1 MTVLPP
7 DQGAGP
13 AEDQIQSLKR
23 PYDKAFRTNAVER
36 AIAPG
41 ARLSAVA
48 DELGVGPST
57 LRRWV
62 KAHEA
67 SATPTTTAPHDDPAT
82 EPDDTTQITQTTEPA
97 EQVEPA
103 EPAEPAEQVEAAE
116 SAQPTEPDQSTEPVA
131 DPAPSPP
138 PSHTAYAHGSVRAGE
153 EVHDPSDIIAA
164 LDSILEMFPAPGA
177 PPSEAEL
184 ASPGPGAR
192 RDAEPPEERI
202 PLHAGD
208 DIFPTLPRLLPA
220 YRFPLILVTLLA
232 AVAASV
238 LVPADYSLRPAAQAL
253 HIVSLVV
260 SFGAVLVIDWH
271 GLLWLSGRRGL
282 AESTRLAAATGPLIW
297 LGLGGLIASGA
308 LLHPNLSSPLT
319 VTKLVLVLAVAWNG
333 AAMSE
338 FRRRLAQLPRYAKP
352 GDLPR
357 RDWRL
362 LLGATVISQI
372 GWWGAT
378 LIGFM
383 SSST

>member
-7 DQGAGP
+7 DRGSETAKDPVQP
-13 AEDQIQSLKR
+13 SKR
-23 PYDKAFRTNAVER
+23 LYDKAFRTNAVER
-36 AIAPG
+36 SKVPG
-41 ARLSAVA
+41 VRVSDVA
-48 DELGVGPST
+48 AELGIASST

-62 KAHEA
+62 AAHDA
-67 SATPTTTAPHDDPAT
+67 SLDPTPAAPLD
-82 EPDDTTQITQTTEPA
+82 EPA
-97 EQVEPA
+97 DEPTDEHVGEPEQPEPTEPA
-103 EPAEPAEQVEAAE
+103 EPAEPVEPTEQQQPAASAGQPGPAEP
-116 SAQPTEPDQSTEPVA
+116 AQP
-131 DPAPSPP
+131 
-138 PSHTAYAHGSVRAGE
+138 
-153 EVHDPSDIIAA
+153 HDPEHIIAM
-164 LDSILEMFPAPGA
+164 LDSILEMFPSPGA
-177 PPSEAEL
+177 LPLEGEL
-184 ASPGPGAR
+184 ASPGPGER

-232 AVAASV
+232 AVAVSG
-238 LVPADYSLRPAAQAL
+238 LVPADYPLRPAVLAL
-253 HIVSLVV
+253 HVLSLVV
-260 SFGAVLVIDWH
+260 SFGTVLVIDWH

-282 AESTRLAAATGPLIW
+282 TESTRLAAAAGPLIW

-308 LLHPNLSSPLT
+308 LLHPNLSSPVT

-338 FRRRLAQLPRYAKP
+338 FRRRLAQLPPYVKP

-372 GWWGAT
+372 GWWGAI
-378 LIGFM
+378 LIGFVNT
-383 SSST
+383 ST